1 MFKLRHLIYNLS
13 GFVKQGMTFH
23 HLLEEVAPVSIS
35 HAERFRMVCIIRNR
49 IEYTVG
55 GAVEVCQVNHLVSIR
70 DSVPGIELLL
80 YLARCVILRNRQQ
93 LFEELLKHNIIKFLH
108 RKFLIFAINLG
119 NIPLTDAECFI
130 CLFKFRIHIT
140 NMNFGAFRELK
151 DKLLSIPGINS
162 VEQRKFS
169 NGELNADVVLDKNTE
184 ELAGILYDLGYE
196 VTGMTGS
203 TIEAVRK
210 E

>member
-1 MFKLRHLIYNLS
+1 
-13 GFVKQGMTFH
+13 
-23 HLLEEVAPVSIS
+23 
-35 HAERFRMVCIIRNR
+35 
-49 IEYTVG
+49 
-55 GAVEVCQVNHLVSIR
+55 
-70 DSVPGIELLL
+70 
-80 YLARCVILRNRQQ
+80 
-93 LFEELLKHNIIKFLH
+93 
-108 RKFLIFAINLG
+108 
-119 NIPLTDAECFI
+119 
-130 CLFKFRIHIT
+130 
-140 NMNFGAFRELK
+140 MNFGAFRELK

-203 TIEAVRK
+203 TIEAVRQ